1 LVTAS
6 LVISASA
13 MPVIYIV
20 RHAHA
25 VTEEENPLRPL
36 STRGHDECRRLVAFL
51 QNNRAF
57 TPAEIWHSPLARAR
71 ETAERLRPLVPLA
84 ALRETLGLLP
94 EDKPEK
100 MAARIATLAP
110 TLILAII
117 GHEPHLSALATLLVT
132 GRSGHAA
139 FALEKGAILCLA
151 SSDNHTWS
159 VRWHI
164 APPILPA

>member
-1 LVTAS
+1 
-6 LVISASA
+6 
-13 MPVIYIV
+13 MPVIYLV

-36 STRGHDECRRLVAFL
+36 SGRGHNECRQLAAFL

-57 TPAEIWHSPLARAR
+57 TPAEFWHSPLVRAR
-71 ETAERLRPLVPLA
+71 ETAERLHLLAPHA

-94 EDKPEK
+94 EDRPEK
-100 MAARIATLAP
+100 MAARLATLAP
-110 TLILAII
+110 TLMLAIV

-139 FALEKGAILCLA
+139 FDMEKGAILCLA
-151 SSDNHTWS
+151 SSDNHTWAT
-159 VRWHI
+159 RWHI
-164 APPILPA
+164 TPSILPA